1 MVVHDWGSA
10 LGFDWANR
18 HREAVKGIAFIEAIV
33 APQGRDH
40 WDKMGMGSALKALR
54 TEAGEAMVLQN
65 NYFIEEILPKA
76 ILRKLS
82 DEEMAAYR
90 RPFAAPGAGRR
101 PTLTWPR
108 QDPHRGEPPD
118 VAAIAAACADWLATS
133 DVPKVFLK
141 VEPGAFLASEAL
153 VNLVRRWPALTEKT
167 VAGVHFVQEDSPDEI
182 GQAIGDWMGAFGRQ
196 SSRQRDV
203 ARAYNDNRILASV
216 QQMKLNSDRPRSVEL
231 ALGGERRPVRHDY
244 RTPLCCTTFS
254 SPAGAVSRG
263 PCACA
268 RSP

>member
-1 MVVHDWGSA
+1 
-10 LGFDWANR
+10 
-18 HREAVKGIAFIEAIV
+18 
-33 APQGRDH
+33 
-40 WDKMGMGSALKALR
+40 
-54 TEAGEAMVLQN
+54 MVLQN

-133 DVPKVFLK
+133 DVPKLFLK

-216 QQMKLNSDRPRSVEL
+216 QQMKLTSDRPRSVES